1 MNVTLHRGVRDERVV
16 DRLWDIYRRGYERI
30 AVECILPE
38 VLDEV
43 QFREIVGDEA
53 TRVYIAWDQGVAIG
67 LSCVATDM
75 TKVPWL
81 NIQYFRHTYPEL
93 TSEGRVHYVVF
104 SVVDPEYSGT
114 KAMFAM
120 MRTGMEVEA
129 AEESVLV
136 VDVIRANQRGQA
148 GGMPAMVERMARSV
162 AGATME
168 EIEVHRFFS
177 VDFAAAAAA
186 AGVAASVDI
195 DELDR
200 ESDRTIDVTASQ

>member
-1 MNVTLHRGVRDERVV
+1 MNVTLHRGVRDSDVV
-16 DRLWDIYRRGYERI
+16 NRLWDIYRRGYEGI

-43 QFREIVGDEA
+43 EFREIVSDPA
-53 TRVYIAWDQGVAIG
+53 TRTHIAWDHGVAIG

-81 NIQYFRHTYPEL
+81 NLQYFRNKYPDL
-93 TSEGRVHYVVF
+93 TREGRVHYVVF

-120 MRTGMEVEA
+120 MRRGMEVEA
-129 AEESVLV
+129 AEQSLLV
-136 VDVIRANQRGQA
+136 VDVIRANQRGQE
-148 GGMPAMVERMARSV
+148 GGMPAMVQRMARSV
-162 AGATME
+162 AGAAME

-177 VDFAAAAAA
+177 VDFAAAA
-186 AGVAASVDI
+186 SRVDSPEVSA
-195 DELDR
+195 DETVEERGHSIGL
-200 ESDRTIDVTASQ
+200 TTSQ